1 MLAIVDPFALIDNTT
16 FWIQNKKKKKKP
28 QFLESS
34 QNYEEVAI

>member
-1 MLAIVDPFALIDNTT
+1 MLAIVDPVAWLANRT
-16 FWIQNKKKKKKP
+16 FWINNQKKKKKP